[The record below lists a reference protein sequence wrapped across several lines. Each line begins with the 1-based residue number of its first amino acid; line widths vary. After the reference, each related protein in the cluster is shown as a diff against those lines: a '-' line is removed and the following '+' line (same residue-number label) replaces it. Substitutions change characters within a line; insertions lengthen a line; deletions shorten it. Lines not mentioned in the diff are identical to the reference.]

1 MLSSLDGSLPLP
13 GTRVTLAFGNDG
25 TANGTDGCNQFNG
38 AYTQDGSNLTFA
50 QPMASTMM
58 ACEDAIMSQA
68 TAYMNA
74 LAATTDFV
82 GSTSQL
88 VLRGGDEILATFV
101 AESQDLAGTN
111 WQVTGYNN
119 GREAVVGVIDGSEI
133 TANFGTDGQL
143 SGEAG
148 CNNYSAGYTVNGD
161 TLTIGEIAN
170 TFRFCESPPDVMTQ
184 EAEYL
189 IALSTV
195 ATFGMEGNLMVLRA
209 ANGETAVLL
218 SPRLEVDLPQPEPEP
233 AMPTGRVT
241 APSGV
246 NIRSGPGTHYP
257 ILGFAVFGDEG
268 EIVGRNPAGT
278 WWAVSV
284 PSAPNGIAWVS
295 ADFVLASNV
304 ADVPVIEPA
313 PPVAVP
319 PIVVTPIATRT
330 PIPAATATPTAQ
342 ISLWADQTSINQ
354 GQCTRLNWDVQNVQA
369 VWVYPRGENYARFP
383 RAGQGSEQV
392 CPTATTTY
400 EMRVLLRD
408 GSTVFREVTVNV
420 VGQAPTATPTNTPQ
434 PAPTN
439 TPQPAPT
446 NTPATDLL
454 NGTRWEVVQ
463 FNDGNGISTLIA
475 DTRITTEFGADGQ
488 VTGNGGCNGYFGT
501 YSTSNNEI
509 TISSLGATSQLCP
522 EPEGVMEQEAAFL
535 LTLPSATR
543 FLIDGNRLELRN
555 SGDQI
560 VAIMDRA
567 P

>member
-1 MLSSLDGSLPLP
+1 M
-13 GTRVTLAFGNDG
+13 
-25 TANGTDGCNQFNG
+25 
-38 AYTQDGSNLTFA
+38 
-50 QPMASTMM
+50 
-58 ACEDAIMSQA
+58 I
-68 TAYMNA
+68 
-74 LAATTDFV
+74 
-82 GSTSQL
+82 
-88 VLRGGDEILATFV
+88 LRGGNEILATFV

-161 TLTIGEIAN
+161 TLTIGEIAT

-446 NTPATDLL
+446 NTPAADLL

-463 FNDGNGISTLIA
+463 FNDGNGITTLIA

-488 VTGNGGCNGYFGT
+488 VTGNGGCNGYFGSF
-501 YSTSNNEI
+501 STSNNEI

-543 FLIDGNRLELRN
+543 FRIDGNRLELRN